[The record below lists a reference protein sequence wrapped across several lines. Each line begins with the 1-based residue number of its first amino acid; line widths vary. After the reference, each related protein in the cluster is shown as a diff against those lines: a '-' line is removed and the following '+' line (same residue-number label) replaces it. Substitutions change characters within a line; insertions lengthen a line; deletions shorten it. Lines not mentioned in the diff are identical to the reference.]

1 MLIVQVH
8 KGALQR
14 EALMGKK
21 LQRLALKGVKNPR
34 VLTKEEIAA
43 EIEVCGG
50 PPAWL

>member
-1 MLIVQVH
+1 MQVH

-43 EIEVCGG
+43 EIEVCGA
-50 PPAWL
+50 PSA